1 MGLCTPPP
9 AGERGRKKGISPVGI
24 LLERACRERHLAQK
38 NAKHTSRVT
47 FYAFAQSSI
56 LRTDR
61 VLLSLSLSHPNK
73 KFALCASKI
82 SSSPSSKR
90 TPKRTTRRETR
101 NATASLLKPIINNAY
116 NYSYLHGCLLSFGII
131 LVICVYYY
139 ALICSY
145 FIRKE
150 NVVFLWFG
158 RFCFL
163 HRPRVRTK
171 KQQKRGKERQKAWEE
186 DTCHRTCAPQ
196 TRQNQLLL

>member
-82 SSSPSSKR
+82 ASSPSSKR

-158 RFCFL
+158 RFCF
-163 HRPRVRTK
+163 TSTACK
-171 KQQKRGKERQKAWEE
+171 KKKAAKTRKRAAEI
-186 DTCHRTCAPQ
+186 
-196 TRQNQLLL
+196 